1 MNKEFVIGRGL
12 DNLACCFCS
21 LEGFLTAEKL
31 EEEQNVR
38 YAHISIMN
46 NTNHHHH
53 YHYHYHYHYH
63 HHYHYQLE

>member
-1 MNKEFVIGRGL
+1 MNKEFVVGRGL

-38 YAHISIMN
+38 YVII
-46 NTNHHHH
+46 
-53 YHYHYHYHYH
+53 
-63 HHYHYQLE
+63 E